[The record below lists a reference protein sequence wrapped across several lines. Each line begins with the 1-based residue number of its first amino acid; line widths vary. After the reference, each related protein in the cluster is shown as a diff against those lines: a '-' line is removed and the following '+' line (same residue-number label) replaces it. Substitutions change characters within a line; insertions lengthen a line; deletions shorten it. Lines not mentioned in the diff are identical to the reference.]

1 MHRAPTDGLFD
12 FTFNPLRTWNE
23 TMKQPPVRPGIM
35 DLRPYVAGDSEL
47 EGRTRVIKLSSNE
60 GALGPSPRAVEAM
73 QAAAA
78 DAHRYPDG
86 AATALRDAIAKR
98 HGLDAARIVC
108 GAGSDELISLLVR
121 AYAGP
126 GDEVLFPAHAF
137 LMYRIYAQGAGVTPV
152 AAPERDKVADV
163 DALLD
168 HVTERTRILFLANPN
183 NPTGTYLPE
192 AEIRRLRAGLREDVL
207 LVLDAAYAEFV
218 QKNDYEPGIALVDS
232 YPNTVMLR
240 TFSKIHGLGGARL
253 GWGYGPTHV
262 VDVLNRVRS
271 PFNVSAPALAAGAA
285 AIADHAF
292 SDLARRHNDYWLDWT
307 TTQLRDLGLDL
318 TDSVGNFVLVTFS
331 TEPRLTVQDA
341 DAFLRGQ
348 GIIVRAM
355 GAYGLPNS
363 LRITV
368 GAGEEMQACVA
379 ALKEFVA
386 G

>member
-1 MHRAPTDGLFD
+1 
-12 FTFNPLRTWNE
+12 
-23 TMKQPPVRPGIM
+23 MKQPPVRPGIM

-47 EGRTRVIKLSSNE
+47 EGRTRVVKLSSNE
-60 GALGPSPRAVEAM
+60 GALGPSPRAIEAM
-73 QAAAA
+73 RAAAA

-86 AATALRDAIAKR
+86 AATALREAIAKR
-98 HGLDAARIVC
+98 HGLDPARLVC
-108 GAGSDELISLLVR
+108 GSGSDELISLLVR

-183 NPTGTYLPE
+183 NPTGTYLSD
-192 AEIRRLRAGLREDVL
+192 AEVRRLRTGLREDVL
-207 LVLDAAYAEFV
+207 LVIDAAYAEYV
-218 QKNDYEPGIALVDS
+218 QKNDYEPGVALVDTH
-232 YPNTVMLR
+232 PNTVMLR
-240 TFSKIHGLGGARL
+240 TFSKIHGLGGARI
-253 GWGYGPTHV
+253 GWAYGPAHV
-262 VDVLNRVRS
+262 IDVLNRVRS

-285 AIADHAF
+285 AIADQTF
-292 SDLARRHNDYWLDWT
+292 TDLARQHNDYWLDWT
-307 TTQLRDLGLDL
+307 LSKLRGLGLDL
-318 TDSVGNFVLVTFS
+318 TESVGNFVLVTFP

-341 DAFLRGQ
+341 DAFLRGK
-348 GIIVRAM
+348 GVIARAM

-363 LRITV
+363 LRITI
-368 GAGEEMQACVA
+368 GTGEDMQACVE
-379 ALKEFVA
+379 ALTEFVA